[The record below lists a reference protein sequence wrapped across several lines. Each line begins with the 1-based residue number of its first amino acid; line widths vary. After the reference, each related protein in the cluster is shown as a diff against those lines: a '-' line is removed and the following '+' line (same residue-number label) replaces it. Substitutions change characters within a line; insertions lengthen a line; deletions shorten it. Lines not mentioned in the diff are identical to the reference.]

1 MTLAAL
7 KRRRRASLSV
17 LALGA
22 VMFALCATLGGALS
36 GCGLKGPL
44 YLPQQKKSKVPPT
57 PSNPAPDEPAA
68 EPDATPGSSSPGSSP
83 SDTPPAGAPASSSD
97 STPHE

>member
-1 MTLAAL
+1 MTLATL

-22 VMFALCATLGGALS
+22 ALFALCATLGGALS

-44 YLPQQKKSKVPPT
+44 YLPQQKKSKVPDT
-57 PSNPAPDEPAA
+57 PSNPAPDAPPA

-83 SDTPPAGAPASSSD
+83 SDTPPADAPSSSD
-97 STPHE
+97 STPHA